1 MMQKWSKVGCKKTKQ
16 KELCYTRSKRV
27 DLPVSDNI
35 YTLDL
40 EVTSLFNL
48 DGTYQCF
55 DYKRPPKDYEDIDK
69 VSVPYIWMFGIN
81 EKVYYGRILTDI
93 EQVFK
98 DIYEEH
104 CYKIIYI
111 FNLSYE
117 MQFLMNIFSGK
128 YKIEQMCCR
137 DIHKPIQFFVP
148 ELHLIFRCAYMLT
161 NMSLEVAA
169 KEYTDVQKKSGDLDY
184 NIARSPLT
192 YLTDTELGYCEFDI
206 ITLYKII
213 LYFKNKYKHLYN
225 IPLTSTSIVRT
236 ELKKEIDFWY
246 IKHQW
251 ELVPPPN
258 IYLKLMECF
267 SGGYTHANI
276 LRTMHIYEDVTS
288 QDEAS
293 AYPGSMVTEKF
304 PVKPFIRC
312 SVDQFFNKRRRNRNA
327 FFVYVRLKKVHS
339 KYYNH
344 YMQLSKCSHVKN
356 PVVDNGRVVT
366 CDSCEMYLTDVDFDI
381 MQANYDFEYEIL
393 KCYKAKKD
401 YLDIRIIKYILDLY
415 KSKTS
420 LKVKAQ
426 TDDQIAEVYRSK
438 KAQLNSLYGCSVSNP
453 LNSSSD
459 YIDGDWIRQEFSVEF
474 IEDTLEKYKHS
485 FSNLF
490 YYAIGVW
497 VTSYCRRN
505 IFMILISSPEMDIDS
520 IYSDTDSCKY
530 LNNHDDVFD
539 EYNKNLIKK
548 YEEVCKKYP
557 ELTVDDFMPVD
568 GNGIKRAIGAFELD
582 GKYKQFVTSGAKK
595 YAYIDQD
602 DSLHITISGVNK
614 KTGIKALKGD
624 LRRFL
629 DPDLSFNYEES
640 GRMIHYY
647 LDDQPIISFRDYKGA
662 TWRSYLKYG
671 IVLQPTTY
679 TMGLTEAYDL
689 LIKYYERERAIANG
703 KQKAKLCET
712 VQDKS

>member
-1 MMQKWSKVGCKKTKQ
+1 MMQKWRKVGCKKTKQ

-81 EKVYYGRILTDI
+81 KKVYYGRILTDL

-117 MQFLMNIFSGK
+117 MQFLMNIFAGK

-192 YLTDTELGYCEFDI
+192 HLTDTELGYCEFDI